1 MHQFGELISRSIGFV
16 MAQLDK
22 LQSETI
28 DELQSSAATVHIKY
42 LQAINLQMVI
52 NVVGAFAIFEAHLQ
66 DQFEMKDGKETQYAF
81 DEARKRLKAKGLN
94 DLENRFGIIIEAIH
108 VLKHG
113 KGKSYEKLLSRG
125 NLPFRIKQPD
135 ESFFEEGDVS
145 EVQTL
150 IYVDRKFV
158 TDCLE
163 VVDAVSYELG
173 IF

>member
-1 MHQFGELISRSIGFV
+1 MHQFGELISRSTEFV

-28 DELQSSAATVHIKY
+28 DELQSSSATVHIKN
-42 LQAINLQMVI
+42 LQAVNLQIAI

-66 DQFEMKDGKETQYAF
+66 DQFEMQDDKQTQYAF
-81 DEARKRLKAKGLN
+81 DEARKRLKARGLN
-94 DLENRFGIIIEAIH
+94 DLENQFGIFIEAIH

-113 KGKSYEKLLSRG
+113 KGKSYEKLLGRG

-135 ESFFEEGDVS
+135 ENFFEEGDVS

-150 IYVDRKFV
+150 ICVNKKFV
-158 TDCLE
+158 KDCLE

-173 IF
+173 IC